1 MSAPAAARYEDF
13 DVERDYTRLRGPLLG
28 LLRRDGWAIT
38 DDEWDAAWNTVCANV
53 WRRQQEV
60 VIDFRGEPLNYLL
73 AAAKNELRRERRR
86 ARLDVVSLDA
96 DDAPEPSAAGPE
108 LDDELDLRDKL
119 RIAQTIARNR
129 LRPREL
135 RVWGLRVVC
144 GLTYEEGAARLGM
157 APKRFEK
164 ELLTAHA
171 KIADEIRAVA
181 AGTWCESTKGV
192 SLLRAYEEG
201 LLDPNGKA
209 LRELREHARTC
220 PACRR
225 AMKAVEGIVPL
236 LLPPAPVLLAA
247 SAPPDAGSVDRKWHA
262 LGAARRAALELWHTV
277 AGSPAGASAVQAGGE
292 GGTAA
297 TTGGL
302 SLLGIAGGKAVVA
315 CLTAGAVGTCLTVA
329 ALDPP
334 SSAHP
339 RHERHHARHHVV
351 ARSATPA
358 PRTTAAAAPAR
369 AVPAARTRPP
379 CAVAGPRRVGE
390 RAPRAGRG
398 EAYPDTGRA
407 PDVAHGARRSA
418 APGRRVPGA
427 ELRVAVDRRSVVRVE
442 RGHVGRWCRR
452 RLERAVVQAVGRR
465 VLVGRVR
472 EVTARST
479 IGGFET

>member
-1 MSAPAAARYEDF
+1 VSAPAAVRYEDF

-60 VIDFRGEPLNYLL
+60 EIDFRGEPLNYLL

-96 DDAPEPSAAGPE
+96 DDTPEPSAAGPE

-164 ELLTAHA
+164 ELLTAHT

-247 SAPPDAGSVDRKWHA
+247 SAPLDAGSVDRKWHA
-262 LGAARRAALELWHTV
+262 LGAARRAALELWHAV

-334 SSAHP
+334 SSADR

-351 ARSATPA
+351 ARSAMPA
-358 PRTTAAAAPAR
+358 PRTRAAAAP
-369 AVPAARTRPP
+369 TRSSL
-379 CAVAGPRRVGE
+379 PR
-390 RAPRAGRG
+390 
-398 EAYPDTGRA
+398 
-407 PDVAHGARRSA
+407 
-418 APGRRVPGA
+418 APGRPAPSLVHAASASERHARVVARPTRTPATPRTARTAPGA
-427 ELRVAVDRRSVVRVE
+427 AQPQGGEFQGQSFESQSSGGTSSASSAGTGGGGGGGSSGAPSSKPSGGE
-442 RGHVGRWCRR
+442 F
-452 RLERAVVQAVGRR
+452 
-465 VLVGRVR
+465 
-472 EVTARST
+472 SS
-479 IGGFET
+479 GGFEK

>member
-60 VIDFRGEPLNYLL
+60 EIDFRGEPLNYLL

-144 GLTYEEGAARLGM
+144 GLTYEEGADRLGM

-192 SLLRAYEEG
+192 SLLRAYEER

-262 LGAARRAALELWHTV
+262 LGSRPPGGARALAHGLRVARRRERRS
-277 AGSPAGASAVQAGGE
+277 GRGRG
-292 GGTAA
+292 
-297 TTGGL
+297 
-302 SLLGIAGGKAVVA
+302 
-315 CLTAGAVGTCLTVA
+315 
-329 ALDPP
+329 
-334 SSAHP
+334 
-339 RHERHHARHHVV
+339 RHRRDDRRPEPARHRGRQGRGRVPDRRSGGDLPHGGG
-351 ARSATPA
+351 ARSAVVGAPPA
-358 PRTTAAAAPAR
+358 
-369 AVPAARTRPP
+369 
-379 CAVAGPRRVGE
+379 
-390 RAPRAGRG
+390 
-398 EAYPDTGRA
+398 
-407 PDVAHGARRSA
+407 
-418 APGRRVPGA
+418 
-427 ELRVAVDRRSVVRVE
+427 
-442 RGHVGRWCRR
+442 
-452 RLERAVVQAVGRR
+452 
-465 VLVGRVR
+465 
-472 EVTARST
+472 
-479 IGGFET
+479 